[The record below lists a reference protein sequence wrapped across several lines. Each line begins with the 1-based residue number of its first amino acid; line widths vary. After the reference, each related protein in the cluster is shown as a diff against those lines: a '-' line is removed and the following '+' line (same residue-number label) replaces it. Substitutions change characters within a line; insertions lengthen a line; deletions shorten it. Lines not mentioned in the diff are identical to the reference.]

1 MLIATFSELRNHAKK
16 YFDAVERGESVEVYR
31 NGKPVAILAPI
42 RPAASERWKTAR
54 PLSLEGVSL
63 SQAILCERSEAGDAN
78 FF

>member
-31 NGKPVAILAPI
+31 HGKPVAILSPI
-42 RPAASERWKTAR
+42 SSGTNQRWKNAR

-63 SQAILCERSEAGDAN
+63 SQAILSERSEAG
-78 FF
+78 